1 MVKTEMIMEINNGFI
16 INATYIPAI
25 MLGEKIYE
33 NRSFRIKPAYY
44 ALYASKTNSK
54 MRNVFLESYPQMT
67 GPTNRETL
75 SNIEGKIVGILHV
88 KQVFKIGDLNY
99 PENPHATGKFTHLI
113 EFIPIP
119 AFINGEHK
127 HGQITYMSLSE
138 ETKLKLNQTNKS

>member
-1 MVKTEMIMEINNGFI
+1 MEITNGFI

-33 NRSFRIKPAYY
+33 NRSFKIKPAYY

-54 MRNVFLESYPQMT
+54 MRNIFLESYPQMI

-75 SNIEGKIVGILHV
+75 RAIEGKIVGILHV

-99 PENPHATGKFTHLI
+99 PINPHATGKFTHLI

-119 AFINGEHK
+119 SYINGDHK
-127 HGQITYMSLSE
+127 QGQIIYMKLSE
-138 ETKLKLNQTNKS
+138 ETKQKLL